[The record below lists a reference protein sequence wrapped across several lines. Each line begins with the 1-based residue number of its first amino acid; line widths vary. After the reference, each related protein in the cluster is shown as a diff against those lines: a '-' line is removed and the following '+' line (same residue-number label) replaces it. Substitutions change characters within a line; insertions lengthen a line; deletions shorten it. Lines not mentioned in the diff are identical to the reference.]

1 MNLTSI
7 GEFFKKGIAMPTSAA
22 LKADRLSAS
31 RAFTLIELLVVIA
44 IIAVLIALLLPAVQ
58 AAREAARRA
67 QCVNNLKQLAL
78 GCMNYESSNLCF
90 PSQVGGLPT
99 WFVNSDYRLGWILQ
113 TLPNFEQMPL
123 FNSYNFAGIRSEY
136 SFANQT
142 VIATQLNTVVC
153 PSYPGPMVQQGQ
165 SDWNSFAGTETA
177 SMATWNIAGT
187 CYKGNLGDNTT
198 GPFPGSNNGYG
209 DLNGTTPTATG
220 IFWRG
225 TMVVTIAAITDGT
238 SNTMLAGEAIPNI
251 CEWNAWSESNSSVAT
266 TSIPMNQKVNTD
278 RTNPAYCYGFQSQ
291 HPGGMNSSFCDGSVR
306 FIKNSINQ
314 NTFRAI
320 STRNF
325 GEILSSDSY

>member
-1 MNLTSI
+1 
-7 GEFFKKGIAMPTSAA
+7 MPTSAA

-78 GCMNYESSNLCF
+78 GCASVEELQLSAH
-90 PSQVGGLPT
+90 PSPEAGGIPT

-113 TLPNFEQMPL
+113 TLPQFEQVPL

-136 SFANQT
+136 SFDNQT
-142 VIATQLNTVVC
+142 VIGVQLNTVVC
-153 PSYPGPMVQQGQ
+153 PSYAGPMVQQGQ
-165 SDWNSFAGTETA
+165 SDWNSFAGSESA
-177 SMATWNIAGT
+177 AMATWYIAGT

-209 DLNGTTPTATG
+209 DLNGTIPTATG

-225 TMVVTIAAITDGT
+225 TMLITIATITDGT
-238 SNTMLAGEAIPNI
+238 SNTMLAAEALPNI
-251 CEWNAWSESNSSVAT
+251 CNWNAWSESNSSVAT
-266 TSIPMNQKVNTD
+266 TSIPMNQTANSD
-278 RTNPAYCYGFQSQ
+278 RTNPAYCYGFRSQ
-291 HPGGMNSSFCDGSVR
+291 HPGEHERIVLRRLCTVR
-306 FIKNSINQ
+306 QELDQS
-314 NTFRAI
+314 
-320 STRNF
+320 
-325 GEILSSDSY
+325 EHLSRDQHS